1 MKEFAEKAGELLQF
15 GIEEG
20 EVETFLAQR
29 GFSKI
34 HNVTSDD
41 YKRAYFHGINEG
53 RPVCSLLY
61 FAHAVVE

>member
-1 MKEFAEKAGELLQF
+1 MVEEFL
-15 GIEEG
+15 
-20 EVETFLAQR
+20 VER

-41 YKRAYFHGINEG
+41 YKKAYFHGANEG
-53 RPVCSLLY
+53 RTVCSLLY